1 MLFCLLVQQTFSV
14 TLSCRDC
21 MLPGADNI
29 AHVSSAPCAAQFQVY
44 SNCRDFFDDRWLD
57 LKEHVFGS
65 APDLFPS
72 DHFSY
77 ESFLWA
83 VATLRAHVHP
93 PLQGS
98 QVALVPLADLVGC
111 LPATQHLVDCILRV
125 CSMPC

>member
-1 MLFCLLVQQTFSV
+1 
-14 TLSCRDC
+14 
-21 MLPGADNI
+21 MLPGADYNT
-29 AHVSSAPCAAQFQVY
+29 HVISALCTGKCQVC

-57 LKEHVFGS
+57 LKEQVFGS

-72 DHFSY
+72 DQFSY
-77 ESFLWA
+77 ENFLWA

-111 LPATQHLVDCILRV
+111 LPATQHLVDCILRISV
-125 CSMPC
+125 MPC